1 VVETILVK
9 LQAFLTM
16 TVLVMG
22 LAIRDKW
29 MGRALVHKQGHM
41 QMTLLG

>member
-1 VVETILVK
+1 VTPKPVLILAEGVVVETILVK

-22 LAIRDKW
+22 LAIRDK
-29 MGRALVHKQGHM
+29 
-41 QMTLLG
+41 